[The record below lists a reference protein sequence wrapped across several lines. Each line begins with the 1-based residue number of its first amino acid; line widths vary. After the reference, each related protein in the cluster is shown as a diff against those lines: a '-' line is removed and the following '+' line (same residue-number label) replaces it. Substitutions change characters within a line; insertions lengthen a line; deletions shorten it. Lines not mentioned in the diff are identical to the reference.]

1 MSAPP
6 KGFIYQLDQNGNYV
20 LSQVT
25 GGHMA
30 QNMSAQLRQLQ
41 FVQPGQRPQAN
52 QVYFSN
58 QQHPHHAHLH
68 KLQSGQLQPNG

>member
-1 MSAPP
+1 MGGNSSGVSRFGSTTGNFSATTSTYNSILPQTQPVTLSAPP

-30 QNMSAQLRQLQ
+30 PNMSA
-41 FVQPGQRPQAN
+41 
-52 QVYFSN
+52 
-58 QQHPHHAHLH
+58 
-68 KLQSGQLQPNG
+68 

>member
-30 QNMSAQLRQLQ
+30 QNMSA
-41 FVQPGQRPQAN
+41 
-52 QVYFSN
+52 
-58 QQHPHHAHLH
+58 
-68 KLQSGQLQPNG
+68 